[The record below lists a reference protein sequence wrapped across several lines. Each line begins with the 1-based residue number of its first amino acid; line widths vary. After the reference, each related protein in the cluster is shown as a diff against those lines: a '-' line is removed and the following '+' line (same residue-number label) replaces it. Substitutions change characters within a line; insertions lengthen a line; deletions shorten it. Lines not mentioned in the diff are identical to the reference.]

1 MDGTLEEK
9 EKYRGFDDSQW
20 DNIEKFTT
28 ELIKNVDEHVE
39 IPNFIKEMIKKANK
53 K

>member
-1 MDGTLEEK
+1 MEEI
-9 EKYRGFDDSQW
+9 EKYRGFDDSHW
-20 DNIEKFTT
+20 DNIEEFTK

-39 IPNFIKEMIKKANK
+39 TPNFIKEMIKKANK